1 MEKEKTELYFWQI
14 KWASFEWLCM
24 AVVEDETHSMSSEA
38 TCQSL
43 GLITDLRKCYLLST
57 QNSLWAL
64 TW

>member
-1 MEKEKTELYFWQI
+1 
-14 KWASFEWLCM
+14 M

-57 QNSLWAL
+57 QNSQRFVSLWAL